1 MAARRRTTA
10 RTAALPV
17 RRALPDLLRLAP
29 SLRSLLAGLA
39 ILLLAVGGYIA
50 ARETSVFAVRT
61 VDVTGGTPQL
71 RRQVE
76 AALGGEVGRSL
87 LRVNGAVLDER
98 LAALSGVRSF
108 SYDRA
113 FPHTLR
119 VVVRPERAVL
129 VVRQGDRAYLVA
141 ASGRVLR
148 PLPNPHLSHLPRLYV
163 KKDVALTVGGTAP
176 DVVIGAAAALAVIR
190 DAALPTG
197 VHFVRVGT
205 GELTLLL
212 GSKFEVRLGDASDL
226 RLKLAIARRILLATG
241 AATTPAA
248 YLDVAVPERPVLDC
262 QPSSRR
268 LSLTVRPLELQG
280 FRVDRTGNPPYSP
293 EERRRSTGPTLHSS
307 LRSSNSP

>member
-1 MAARRRTTA
+1 
-10 RTAALPV
+10 V

-50 ARETSVFAVRT
+50 ARQTSVFAVRA
-61 VDVTGGTPQL
+61 VDVKGGTPQL

-119 VVVRPERAVL
+119 VIVRPERAVL
-129 VVRQGDRAYLVA
+129 VVRQGARAYLVA

-163 KKDVALTVGGTAP
+163 KKDVGLTVGGTAP

-241 AATTPAA
+241 AAMTPAA
-248 YLDVAVPERPVLDC
+248 YLDVAVPERPVLDA
-262 QPSSRR
+262 
-268 LSLTVRPLELQG
+268 
-280 FRVDRTGNPPYSP
+280 NPQV
-293 EERRRSTGPTLHSS
+293 GG
-307 LRSSNSP
+307 

>member
-17 RRALPDLLRLAP
+17 RRALPDLVRLAP
-29 SLRSLLAGLA
+29 SLRSILGGLA
-39 ILLLAVGGYIA
+39 ILMLAVGGYVA
-50 ARETSVFAVRT
+50 ARETSVFAVET
-61 VDVTGGTPQL
+61 VDVRGGTPQL
-71 RRQVE
+71 RREVE
-76 AALGGEVGRSL
+76 AALDGEVGRSL
-87 LRVNGAVLDER
+87 LRVNGAAIDER

-119 VVVRPERAVL
+119 IVVRAEHPVL

-148 PLPNPHLSHLPRLYV
+148 PLRNPHLSHLPRLYV
-163 KKDVALTVGGTAP
+163 KKDVALEVGGTAP
-176 DVVIGAAAALAVIR
+176 AVVIGAAAALAVIR

-197 VHFVRVGT
+197 VHFVRVGA

-226 RLKLAIARRILLATG
+226 RLKLAIARRILRATG

-248 YLDVAVPERPVLDC
+248 YLDVAVPERPVLD
-262 QPSSRR
+262 
-268 LSLTVRPLELQG
+268 
-280 FRVDRTGNPPYSP
+280 DNPQV
-293 EERRRSTGPTLHSS
+293 GG
-307 LRSSNSP
+307 